1 MPQPKKPKARGLF
14 KDQYGYWALEVPGQD
29 PHAEP
34 YFKNL
39 RMRGGSRELAKSLA
53 ADMYRGRDL
62 PACLKS
68 TPKERARQADRN
80 AAAAKAREV
89 AKELCA
95 RDDWS
100 GLSRAEFKALYA
112 AQGRLCGICKHPP
125 ATSKATHLDHCHST
139 GRIRGVLCASCNKGL
154 GHFRD
159 DPALIRTAAHY
170 LETADTGY
178 VVPVKYTNTIPSS
191 APSVENDASRSSPL
205 KSIGERIPGGQS
217 GENR

>member
-1 MPQPKKPKARGLF
+1 MPQPRKPKARGLF
-14 KDQYGYWALEVPGQD
+14 KDPYGFWALEVQGQD

-53 ADMYRGRDL
+53 ADLYRGRDL
-62 PACLKS
+62 PACLKP
-68 TPKERARQADRN
+68 TPKERARQADRE

-89 AKELCA
+89 AKDLSD

-100 GLSRAEFKALYA
+100 GISRAEFRGIFE
-112 AQGRLCGICKHPP
+112 AQGLVCAICKRTP
-125 ATSKATHLDHCHST
+125 ATSKATHLDHCHIT

-159 DPALIRTAAHY
+159 DPSLVRTAAHY
-170 LETADTGY
+170 LENADTGY
-178 VVPVKYTNTIPSS
+178 VVPEKYTKAIPSS
-191 APSVENDASRSSPL
+191 APSVEKSASRSSPL
-205 KSIGERIPGGQS
+205 KSIADKIPGGQS